1 MTRRPSRLSL
11 LQLLTV
17 PFLVLVLLLC
27 ATVGALS
34 YRAAR
39 AAVDE
44 TALLWLQSTVRHL
57 GDELQRQSEQADAV
71 LDVAQPPG
79 TAVPSEWLSTS
90 PDVVRDRLWAA
101 LSAHRDVHAEV
112 SWVDAEGCEA
122 TVRRRGPAEAEWLLR
137 DAQGKVMA
145 SQLLRSGTEGW
156 QPTQFA
162 DAPGGATRKSWYAI
176 GKDATSP
183 IWTAVDLQPDAPA
196 LQLHR
201 VRAVVGEGGARV
213 GVLATPVR
221 LKVLDD
227 SLRQLQLSPR
237 AVAFVVERDGRLVAA
252 SQAAVL
258 RRGAEGVFERV
269 SAADAGSPVMAA
281 AYLQLLPHLGAS
293 SLARPG
299 LRVLEPPDSEALL
312 VGFGRIAQGP
322 MHDWA
327 VVVAAPRADF
337 TAGLI
342 ANVAHTAAVGLVT
355 AAMILI
361 LGAWVRRR
369 LTRDVRALAQTAAQ
383 VGDGDLDN
391 PPPPMASAEL
401 EALGDSLRRMQLRLR
416 TDRIT
421 GLANREA
428 VLTRL
433 HDRMRPG
440 RRQNDAPLVALLFVD
455 LDRFKSINERHGHE
469 AGDFV
474 LLTLGRRL
482 RQTVRDTD
490 LVARWAGD
498 EFVLLLDSVSSEES
512 AQQVRDQVERVLRDP
527 IELGPGRDAAELGG
541 TVGLAIYPADAQDPD
556 ALLHAAEDDMLL
568 RKPASVSQW

>member
-1 MTRRPSRLSL
+1 MSQSPSRLSL

-27 ATVGALS
+27 ATIGALS

-44 TALLWLQSTVRHL
+44 TALLWLQATVRQL
-57 GDELQRQSEQADAV
+57 GEELQRQSEQADAV

-79 TAVPSEWLSTS
+79 MPVPPQWLNDS
-90 PDVVRDRLWAA
+90 PEAVRDRLWAA
-101 LSAHRDVHAEV
+101 LSAHRDMHAEV
-112 SWVDAEGCEA
+112 SWVDAEGREA
-122 TVRRRGPAEAEWLLR
+122 TVRRRGLAEAEWLLR
-137 DAQGKVMA
+137 DAQGKVIA
-145 SQLLRSGTEGW
+145 SQLLRIGTEGW
-156 QPTQFA
+156 QPTQAA
-162 DAPGGATRKSWYAI
+162 DLPGGATQKPWYVI

-183 IWTAVDLQPDAPA
+183 IWSAVTIQPDAAA
-196 LQLHR
+196 LQLVR
-201 VRAVVGEGGARV
+201 VRAVLGEGGARI

-221 LKVLDD
+221 LKALDD
-227 SLRQLQLSPR
+227 GLRQLQLSPR
-237 AVAFVVERDGRLVAA
+237 GVAFVVERDGRLVAA
-252 SQAAVL
+252 SQAPVL
-258 RRGAEGVFERV
+258 RRGADGQFERV
-269 SAADAGSPVMAA
+269 PAADAGSAVMAA

-299 LRVLEPPDSEALL
+299 LRILQPPDSGDLL

-322 MHDWA
+322 LHDWA

-337 TAGLI
+337 TAGLV
-342 ANVAHTAAVGLVT
+342 ANVAHTAAACLV
-355 AAMILI
+355 AAAAVLL
-361 LGAWVRRR
+361 LGTWVRRR
-369 LTRDVRALAQTAAQ
+369 LTRDVRALVQTAVQ
-383 VGDGDLDN
+383 VGDGDLEN
-391 PPPPMASAEL
+391 PPPPMSSAEL

-527 IELGPGRDAAELGG
+527 VELGPGRDAAELGG
-541 TVGLAIYPADAQDPD
+541 TVGLAIYPADATDPD
-556 ALLHAAEDDMLL
+556 ALLQAAEDDMLQ